1 MSIIQGVGSGEVSG
15 NFYPFEI
22 DQSCRFDDASN
33 DFLSRTFSAGNQ
45 KTFTYSC
52 WVKLAALGTSRTLLA
67 RHDAGNNTFV
77 FRFDDSNNLQVEN
90 FVGSYQLHLVTD
102 AEFRDIGAWYNV
114 VLRIDTTQ
122 STDTDRAR
130 LYVNGTE
137 QTSFSSSVYPSQDAD
152 LKVNAAASHIIGA
165 RSSGSFN
172 FDGYLADVNFI
183 DGVSLAPTSFG
194 ELKEDIWVPI
204 DTSSLNFASGAN
216 GFRLQFQD
224 SSSLGDDTGGQ
235 THDFS
240 VTGLTSAD
248 QMTDSPTNNHPT
260 LGPQPVVTHT
270 LSDGNLKSTNSS
282 GTHGGTTATFNYP
295 TSGKWYHEV
304 TINAEDS
311 SAGNGVGIGNQIS
324 RTSTTWGNYANLVAY
339 LSNGN
344 KHIETGF
351 ASYGTAQNAGNIVGV
366 AFDADD
372 QTLEF
377 YLATSAGQTASSQGT
392 IPTSEMDGLVDF
404 NNLCPLVFGRNMG
417 QTFNFGQSAFNGTDG
432 SGTLPTGFKALN
444 TANLADPGIDPNL
457 GETPDEYFDSQL
469 YTGNG
474 GTQEIS
480 SFAFQPDWVWIKNR
494 DNADNHYLFD
504 SVRGATKTLHS
515 DLSDEEITS
524 ANALQSFDSDGFTTG
539 SDGGTNRSSQKYVA
553 WAWKAGTSFSNDA
566 SATGVGTID
575 STGKVSTEAG
585 FSVVSYTGNGTDAAT
600 VKHGLSQKPE
610 LSIIK
615 NRTDTGNSS
624 WDVSFEGIS
633 GGTSLNLD
641 TSAAVSTP
649 GNGFHTRNTA
659 TLQLEQGSS
668 GISRVNSSSEDYIA
682 YCFHNV
688 DGYCKIGTYVGNGSS
703 DGTFIFTGFRIAW
716 LIIKNVDFAEI
727 WPMFDNKRDAFNI
740 SQNPLY
746 ADLSSTESAASS
758 RGVDFLSNGFKIRG
772 TDTSVNRSGDTHLYL
787 AIADQPFKYS
797 NAR

>member
-1 MSIIQGVGSGEVSG
+1 
-15 NFYPFEI
+15 
-22 DQSCRFDDASN
+22 
-33 DFLSRTFSAGNQ
+33 
-45 KTFTYSC
+45 
-52 WVKLAALGTSRTLLA
+52 
-67 RHDAGNNTFV
+67 
-77 FRFDDSNNLQVEN
+77 
-90 FVGSYQLHLVTD
+90 
-102 AEFRDIGAWYNV
+102 
-114 VLRIDTTQ
+114 
-122 STDTDRAR
+122 
-130 LYVNGTE
+130 
-137 QTSFSSSVYPSQDAD
+137 
-152 LKVNAAASHIIGA
+152 
-165 RSSGSFN
+165 
-172 FDGYLADVNFI
+172 
-183 DGVSLAPTSFG
+183 
-194 ELKEDIWVPI
+194 
-204 DTSSLNFASGAN
+204 
-216 GFRLQFQD
+216 
-224 SSSLGDDTGGQ
+224 
-235 THDFS
+235 
-240 VTGLTSAD
+240 
-248 QMTDSPTNNHPT
+248 
-260 LGPQPVVTHT
+260 
-270 LSDGNLKSTNSS
+270 
-282 GTHGGTTATFNYP
+282 
-295 TSGKWYHEV
+295 
-304 TINAEDS
+304 
-311 SAGNGVGIGNQIS
+311 
-324 RTSTTWGNYANLVAY
+324 
-339 LSNGN
+339 
-344 KHIETGF
+344 
-351 ASYGTAQNAGNIVGV
+351 
-366 AFDADD
+366 
-372 QTLEF
+372 
-377 YLATSAGQTASSQGT
+377 
-392 IPTSEMDGLVDF
+392 GLVDF